1 MAEKKFEIDDAVAIK
16 ETDSAILVEA
26 DLFDEEQWIPKSQI
40 HDDSEVFDA
49 GDNSDGTLVVK
60 EWFARKKEWI

>member
-1 MAEKKFEIDDAVAIK
+1 MAVKKFEIDGASVIG
-16 ETDSAILVEA
+16 ETDLALLIEA

-49 GDNSDGTLVVK
+49 GDNSEGTLVVK
-60 EWFARKKEWI
+60 EWFAKKKEWI